1 MPQEAPNINAMLPT
15 WFPGAMWAVERLFTA
30 CGPPLATRL
39 APTAT
44 RLSQMNGA
52 ASIRGAL
59 SAMVA
64 TPGLALLEALR
75 ADYGIGVD
83 DPRVET
89 IGEAALAL
97 YFYLRVQ
104 DDIVDEP
111 EQLDRAYV
119 YVAEVFSGASQR
131 AFAQALAGSPRFF
144 TFREE
149 IMAVFASAATWE
161 VDAFRT
167 GMATKA
173 DLVRMGQ
180 KLLPI
185 AIPLGALAL
194 LAGRPA
200 QLAPLVQFTT
210 HFGSGL
216 QMVNDLLNVKEDHVR
231 QRLTP
236 VLSWLYAGG
245 KVTPGAPPATIR
257 LALLADAALHRA
269 LTCAQEAMAQAE
281 QVALALHTQRL
292 AAIAHNRTA
301 YVQSVPQRLL
311 ALHFNTGEE

>member
-1 MPQEAPNINAMLPT
+1 VPQDTPNINAIMPT
-15 WFPGAMWAVERLFTA
+15 WFPGAMRAVERLFTA
-30 CGPPLATRL
+30 CGPPLAARL
-39 APTAT
+39 AHTAA

-52 ASIRGAL
+52 ASIAGAL

-75 ADYGIGVD
+75 ADYGIGVA
-83 DPRVET
+83 DPHVET

-97 YFYLRVQ
+97 YFALRVQ

-111 EQLDRAYV
+111 AQLDRAYI

-144 TFREE
+144 AFREE
-149 IMAVFASAATWE
+149 IMAVFVSAATWE
-161 VDAFRT
+161 VDVFCT
-167 GMATKA
+167 GVATKA

-200 QLAPLVQFTT
+200 QLEPLVQFTT
-210 HFGSGL
+210 HFGIGL
-216 QMVNDLLNVKEDHVR
+216 QMVNDLLNVKEDHMK

-236 VLSWLYAGG
+236 VLSWLYAEG
-245 KVTPGAPPATIR
+245 KVTPDAPPTTMR
-257 LALLADAALHRA
+257 LALLADAVLPRA
-269 LTCAQEAMAQAE
+269 LACAQEAIGQAE
-281 QVALALHTQRL
+281 QTALAMQAPRL
-292 AAIAHNRTA
+292 AAIANNRA
-301 YVQSVPQRLL
+301 VYVQSVPHRLL
-311 ALHFNTGEE
+311 ALHCHMEER